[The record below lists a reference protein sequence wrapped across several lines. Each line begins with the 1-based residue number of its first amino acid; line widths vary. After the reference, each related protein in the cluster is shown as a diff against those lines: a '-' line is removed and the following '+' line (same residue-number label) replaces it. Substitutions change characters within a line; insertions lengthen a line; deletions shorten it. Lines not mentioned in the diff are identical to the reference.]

1 MNKNGSKWIR
11 RSTRLAIY
19 LRDEF
24 TCLYCSKYLGD
35 MPKLLT
41 LDHVLPRAKDGRYN
55 DVRNLATCCKTC
67 NMTKADR
74 ELSAI
79 EYEKIEPLL
88 RKELPRAKARAVLG
102 KKEGLGI
109 SISWLIT

>member
-35 MPKLLT
+35 SPKLLT
-41 LDHVLPRAKDGRYN
+41 LDHVLPRSKDGRYN
-55 DVRNLATCCKTC
+55 DVRNLATCCKNC
-67 NMTKADR
+67 NTIKADR

-79 EYEKIEPLL
+79 EYVNIEPRL
-88 RKELPRAKARAVLG
+88 RKELPRSRARAVLG
-102 KKEGLGI
+102 KKERIEIAL
-109 SISWLIT
+109 SWLIT